1 MRTLDKKTRAVCLG
15 GALTAGRLQER
26 RQREPVEAMKA
37 QARSHQVLELLLEE
51 KLLCSHEKCPGQ
63 RAECDPEPT
72 NIPREGKGLG
82 FPRERRET
90 RCLSQAAAHVVSA
103 CALGRPSADLP
114 SCGCQ
119 SQKLPIVKA
128 RLLF

>member
-1 MRTLDKKTRAVCLG
+1 M
-15 GALTAGRLQER
+15 
-26 RQREPVEAMKA
+26 
-37 QARSHQVLELLLEE
+37 LELLLEE

-90 RCLSQAAAHVVSA
+90 RCLSRGCSSHGLCLCPRQAQ
-103 CALGRPSADLP
+103 R
-114 SCGCQ
+114 
-119 SQKLPIVKA
+119 
-128 RLLF
+128 